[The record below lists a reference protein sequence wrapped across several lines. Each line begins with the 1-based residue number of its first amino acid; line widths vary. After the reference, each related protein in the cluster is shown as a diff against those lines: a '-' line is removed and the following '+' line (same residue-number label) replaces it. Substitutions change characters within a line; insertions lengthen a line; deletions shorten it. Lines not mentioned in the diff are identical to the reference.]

1 MVKLAMRHSG
11 GRRWITGLLWLGL
24 AGVWAAAAETGP
36 SAPLPSAPPLS
47 LDDCVRAALG
57 QNPQIQVGE
66 AGVAAAT
73 ELVGEAKAPYWPS
86 FFFRMG
92 YSRWES
98 HAFLPSVFSIPL
110 IPETI
115 GPTDDWGL
123 KLSGRYLLFD
133 SGARRAGVRAA
144 EAGRGGAT
152 QENARIRRELVLQV
166 HRAFYSL
173 AGAEDAV
180 SVGRENLARAE
191 DQLRLAKNRKE
202 AGAVPL
208 ADVLRAEVGVANARL
223 ELIRLQNQARIAAGA
238 LNTAMGL
245 PSELPVAIQPDSGPP
260 VPPDPTDLA
269 AAAAEALRQRPE
281 ILAAQQKVEA
291 SRQGVS
297 GAKSAFGPRVNA
309 DAGVGV
315 RDNDFFPSDQDWA
328 LGVSVEIPVFTGF
341 SLQRKL
347 GRAKAQLSQDEALLA
362 SLSLKIRQ
370 EVWTAAANLQT
381 AGEAIA
387 AAEVLIRQAD
397 ESLRLARERYEA
409 GAGVITDLLDAETA
423 RARAG
428 LTLTRAR
435 WDHRVS
441 RAEFDWST
449 GSLGAGD

>member
-1 MVKLAMRHSG
+1 MVKQAKRISRR
-11 GRRWITGLLWLGL
+11 RRWIAGLLLGL
-24 AGVWAAAAETGP
+24 AVGWAAASETGP
-36 SAPLPSAPPLS
+36 SASPLS
-47 LDDCVRAALG
+47 LDDCVRTALER
-57 QNPQIQVGE
+57 NPQVQVGE
-66 AGVAAAT
+66 AGVAMAK
-73 ELVGEAKAPYWPS
+73 ESVGEAKAPYWPS
-86 FFFRMG
+86 FYFHTG
-92 YSRWES
+92 YARWET
-98 HAFLPSVFSIPL
+98 HTFFPTFPNPIPV
-110 IPETI
+110 PPTI

-123 KLSGRYLLFD
+123 KLTGRYLLFD

-144 EAGRGGAT
+144 EAGRGAAA
-152 QENARIRRELVLQV
+152 EESERIRRELVLQV
-166 HRAFYSL
+166 HRAFYNL
-173 AGAEDAV
+173 AGAADAV
-180 SVGRENLARAE
+180 SVGKENLARAE

-245 PSELPVAIQPDSGPP
+245 PSETPVGIQPDSGPP

-281 ILAAQQKVEA
+281 VIAAQQKVEA
-291 SRQGVS
+291 SRQGVA

-309 DAGVGV
+309 DAGIGV
-315 RDNDFFPSDQDWA
+315 RDDSFFPSDPEWTI
-328 LGVSVEIPVFTGF
+328 GVSIDVPVFTGF

-347 GRAKAQLSQDEALLA
+347 GRAKAQQSQDEALLA

-409 GAGVITDLLDAETA
+409 GAGVITDLLDAETD

-428 LTLTRAR
+428 LALTRAR

-449 GSLGAGD
+449 GSLGEGN